1 MPDGA
6 GVRDRRLSALRQRF
20 SLVGAV
26 HGMGLC
32 PGPELARDRVTL
44 KPATAE
50 TETLCRRLPER
61 GVIMQ
66 PAGDHLNVLEIEPPC
81 LTRASAAF
89 FVAMLS
95 EALAGLEATA
105 RP

>member
-1 MPDGA
+1 
-6 GVRDRRLSALRQRF
+6 
-20 SLVGAV
+20 
-26 HGMGLC
+26 MGLC
-32 PGPELARDRVTL
+32 PGPELVRDRVTL
-44 KPATAE
+44 QPATAE

-66 PAGDHLNVLEIEPPC
+66 PAGDHLNVLKIRLPPC